1 MSNENQTWYGLG
13 EKNAQGQVEISIY
26 DEIGFWGVSASEF
39 IRDVKAA
46 SAGSTGVLLR
56 INSPGGEVY
65 DGLAIYNY
73 LKGLD
78 VPLTAMVDG
87 IAASMASIVLMAADV
102 IIVPENAFVMIHNP
116 WAVRMG
122 DADEM
127 RKGADLLEK
136 MGDSLASIYAERSGK
151 DVADILALMNDDTYM
166 TGAEAVELGFAD
178 FTSDAVQMAANM
190 NLGKLT
196 DIPAGLSQQIAEARE
211 MSEIAEVKAELA
223 MITTER
229 DELSAK
235 VIEATAAIEGH
246 AEAVDA
252 ARNEAETVGADGMI
266 ARVGVVAEKYDAEFA
281 VAHAAKTDAELATLW
296 DEVKAQGADGV
307 GSEGT
312 TGLEG
317 NVEFDYAARVAELK
331 AEGKSAHEAHK
342 AAKVE
347 QSAIKPQTKKD

>member
-1 MSNENQTWYGLG
+1 MSNEKQTWYGLG
-13 EKNAQGQVEISIY
+13 EKNAQGQVEVSIY

-116 WAVRMG
+116 WGVRMG

-151 DVADILALMNDDTYM
+151 DVADILALMNEDTYM
-166 TGAEAVELGFAD
+166 TGSEAVELGFAD
-178 FTSDAVQMAANM
+178 FTSEAVEMAANM
-190 NLGKLT
+190 NLGSLR

-211 MSEIAEVKAELA
+211 MSELADIKATLTKVE
-223 MITTER
+223 TER
-229 DELSAK
+229 DEFSAK
-235 VIEATAAIEGH
+235 VETLEAEKTGQAEVIE
-246 AEAVDA
+246 A

-296 DEVKAQGADGV
+296 DEVKAQGSDGV
-307 GSEGT
+307 KSEGT

-317 NVEFDYAARVAELK
+317 KVEFDYAARVAELK
-331 AEGKSAHEAHK
+331 AEGKSAFKAHDQ
-342 AAKVE
+342 AKKE
-347 QSAIKPQTKKD
+347 QRAL

>member
-1 MSNENQTWYGLG
+1 MSNEKQTWYGLG

-73 LKGLD
+73 LNGMD
-78 VPLTAMVDG
+78 IPVTAMVDG
-87 IAASMASIVLMAADV
+87 IAASMASVVLMAADV

-116 WAVRMG
+116 WGFRMG

-136 MGDSLASIYAERSGK
+136 MGDSLASIYAERTGK
-151 DVADILALMNDDTYM
+151 EQSDIVAMMNDDTYM
-166 TGAEAVELGFAD
+166 TGSEAVELGFAD
-178 FTSDAVQMAANM
+178 FTSDAVEMAANM
-190 NLGKLT
+190 NLGSLR
-196 DIPAGLSQQIAEARE
+196 DIPAGLSQQIMEAKE
-211 MSEIAEVKAELA
+211 MSELAEVKTELA
-223 MITTER
+223 SIKAER
-229 DELSAK
+229 DELDAK
-235 VIEATAAIEGH
+235 VIDATATIEGH
-246 AEAVDA
+246 DGAIEA

-266 ARVGVVAEKYDAEFA
+266 ARVGVLAEKYDAEFA

-296 DEVKAQGADGV
+296 DEVKAQGSEGV
-307 GSEGT
+307 TSEGT

-317 NVEFDYAARVAELK
+317 VVEFDYAARVNELK